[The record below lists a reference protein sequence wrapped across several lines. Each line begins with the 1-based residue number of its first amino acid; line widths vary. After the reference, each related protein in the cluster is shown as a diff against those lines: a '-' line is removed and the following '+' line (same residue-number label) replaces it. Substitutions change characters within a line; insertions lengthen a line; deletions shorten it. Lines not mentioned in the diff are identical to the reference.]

1 MSEVN
6 MAVERYGN
14 KTDVVVKLI
23 LVFFISL
30 LSFSI
35 GTFVGKKF
43 SDNQHKISQL
53 ESGAGE
59 KDAAGHED
67 RSVASVANQGDEKTK
82 DALSSEEIA
91 KLAEEFVADD
101 EKPAGE
107 KEAGHAK
114 AAAAEAHGEHGETAE
129 RKISSEE
136 THGAPAKHE
145 EPTIELKKDT
155 VKHEAKSEEHAAE
168 KHADKKSDKVGH
180 AADNV
185 AEGKAAH
192 EGEAHVEKKA
202 TPATAL
208 PKSVAANAA
217 GKYTVQVAAYPKEE
231 EAQNMAGDLKNKG
244 FSAFYVPAQVKGQ
257 TWYRVSVGLFTTQ
270 KEAQAYREDLL
281 SRAKVGSA
289 MVQKIT
295 Q

>member
-1 MSEVN
+1 

-53 ESGAGE
+53 ESGAGDKE
-59 KDAAGHED
+59 DGTGHED
-67 RSVASVANQGDEKTK
+67 RAVASVGQADEKTK

-101 EKPAGE
+101 EKPTAD
-107 KEAGHAK
+107 KEVGA
-114 AAAAEAHGEHGETAE
+114 AHGTAAVAE
-129 RKISSEE
+129 RKISSEDSHAAAA
-136 THGAPAKHE
+136 TKHD
-145 EPTIELKKDT
+145 EPKIELKKDT
-155 VKHEAKSEEHAAE
+155 AVKHEAKAEEHGE
-168 KHADKKSDKVGH
+168 KKADKVGH
-180 AADNV
+180 AADKV
-185 AEGKAAH
+185 AEGKSVH
-192 EGEAHVEKKA
+192 EGEATTEKKA
-202 TPATAL
+202 GPPAAL
-208 PKSVAANAA
+208 PKTVAASAS
-217 GKYTVQVAAYPKEE
+217 GKFTVQVAAYPKEE

-257 TWYRVSVGLFTTQ
+257 TWYRVSVGLFTTE
-270 KEAQAYREDLL
+270 KEAKAYREDLL
-281 SRAKVGSA
+281 SRAKVASA
-289 MVQKIT
+289 IVQKIV

>member
-1 MSEVN
+1 

-53 ESGAGE
+53 ESGAGDKE
-59 KDAAGHED
+59 DGAGHED
-67 RSVASVANQGDEKTK
+67 RAVASVGQADEKTK

-101 EKPAGE
+101 EKPTAD
-107 KEAGHAK
+107 KEVGAAHGTATAETHGTT
-114 AAAAEAHGEHGETAE
+114 AAAD
-129 RKISSEE
+129 RKISSEDSHAAA
-136 THGAPAKHE
+136 TKHD
-145 EPTIELKKDT
+145 EPKIELKKDT
-155 VKHEAKSEEHAAE
+155 AVKHEAKTDEHGE
-168 KHADKKSDKVGH
+168 KKADKVGH
-180 AADNV
+180 AADKV
-185 AEGKAAH
+185 AEGKSVH
-192 EGEAHVEKKA
+192 EGEAKTEKKA
-202 TPATAL
+202 GPPAAL
-208 PKSVAANAA
+208 PKTVAASAS
-217 GKYTVQVAAYPKEE
+217 GKFTVQVAAYPKEE

-257 TWYRVSVGLFTTQ
+257 TWYRVSVGLFTTE
-270 KEAQAYREDLL
+270 KEAKAYREDLL
-281 SRAKVGSA
+281 SRAKVASA
-289 MVQKIT
+289 IVQKIV